1 MKKNSNKSYGVFRA
15 IIGVFAFIGVCYAMA
30 TGFSTEAIGV
40 ITATG
45 GVATVTPEALKELA
59 DGIAL
64 KQKMIEDAVKLKLG
78 PEEIEK
84 IKTEIAEMNQKGLD
98 DLQLI
103 LKAQGETIELL
114 QKTQKS
120 NEKISF
126 KSFVGSAVDKV
137 KDALFTAKKNRTN
150 TFITVVNEDDPE
162 HQKAAGTITFG
173 NISGREMLAGQLEP
187 GYTDIATRR
196 PFLVSLFGRRSTTAA
211 TVHLVDKRN
220 RDGSAAYTAEGG
232 AKPAIDFD
240 FVEVKLDMLKIA
252 AKCKV
257 STEMLADI
265 SFMRSAINDELLT
278 ELNLT
283 LDEQLYAGTNLQG
296 LLDHATAFS
305 AGTLADTVDN
315 ANNFDVIR
323 AAVAQIVLANF
334 VPNIVI
340 VNPAD
345 AAAMDLAK
353 ATDGHYIMPPFSTVG
368 GATIAGVRVVENP
381 GVTAGD
387 YIIGDFT
394 KAIFYQR
401 EGINIMVGWEND
413 DFTKN
418 LVTIIGELRGN
429 LYISENNEGAFVVG
443 DFATDKAALET
454 P

>member
-1 MKKNSNKSYGVFRA
+1 MKKKNKSSKSWTVVRVLLGIIAVF
-15 IIGVFAFIGVCYAMA
+15 G
-30 TGFSTEAIGV
+30 GFSLLANGMDAEGLSFT
-40 ITATG
+40 
-45 GVATVTPEALKELA
+45 VANGLGASVSPEQLKELA
-59 DGIAL
+59 DGIAA
-64 KQKMIEDAVKLKLG
+64 KQALIEKAVELKLDAKAI
-78 PEEIEK
+78 EEIKNDIEK
-84 IKTEIAEMNQKGLD
+84 FKGYEE
-98 DLQLI
+98 I
-103 LKAQGETIELL
+103 LKKQGETIALL
-114 QKTQKS
+114 EKS
-120 NEKISF
+120 KKDNEKVSF
-126 KSFVGSAVDKV
+126 KSFIGDLLEKA
-137 KDALFTAKKNRTN
+137 KDQFASAKKGKQVG
-150 TFITVVNEDDPE
+150 FISVVDEENPE
-162 HQKAAGTITFG
+162 HVKAAGTITFG
-173 NISGREMLAGQLEP
+173 NITGREMLAAQLET

-196 PFLVSLFGRRSTTAA
+196 PFLVSLFGRRSTSAK

-220 RDGSAAYTAEGG
+220 RDGSAAYTAEGA

-252 AKCKV
+252 AKVKV

-283 LDEQLYAGTNLQG
+283 LDEELYSGTNLQG
-296 LLDHATAFS
+296 LLDHATPFS
-305 AGTLADTVDN
+305 AGSLAATVDN

-334 VPNIVI
+334 IPNVVI

-353 ATDGHYIMPPFSTVG
+353 ATDGHYIMPPFATVG
-368 GATIAGVRVVENP
+368 GQTIAGVRVVENP

-387 YIIGDFT
+387 YIVGDFT
-394 KAIFYQR
+394 KAFFYQR

-413 DFTKN
+413 DFSKN